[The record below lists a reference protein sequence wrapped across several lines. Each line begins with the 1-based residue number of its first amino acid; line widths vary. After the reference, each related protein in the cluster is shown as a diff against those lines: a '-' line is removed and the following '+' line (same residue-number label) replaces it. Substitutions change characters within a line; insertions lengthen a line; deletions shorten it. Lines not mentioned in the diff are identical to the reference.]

1 LETAREDAARLET
14 GAVITAAGRSSR
26 MGVFKPLLKIGNLTA
41 IERIITNFRAASV
54 NNIAIVTGNNAQELE
69 NSLKDSGIVFLGNPM
84 YEHNEMFDSIKI
96 GLDYQK
102 ERADK
107 IFITPV
113 DVPLFTSDTVKALLN
128 CKKDVGIPAYKGKT
142 GHPVIL
148 GGGAVTRILNYSGS
162 GGLRN
167 AITELSLEVEYIETG
182 DRGILYNMNTQEDY
196 SGILKLFSELSGGGK
211 Q

>member
-1 LETAREDAARLET
+1 LRT
-14 GAVITAAGRSSR
+14 GAIITAAGRSSR

-41 IERIITNFRAASV
+41 IERIITSFRAASV
-54 NNIAIVTGNNAQELE
+54 NSIVIITGNNAQELE
-69 NSLKDSGIVFLGNPM
+69 NSLKDPEIVFLRNSL

-102 ERADK
+102 EKCDK

-128 CKKDVGIPAYKGKT
+128 CKKDAGIPVYEGRT
-142 GHPVIL
+142 GHPIIL
-148 GGGAVTRILNYSGS
+148 GSEAVARILKYSGS

-167 AITELSLEVEYIETG
+167 AITELSLEHEYIETE
-182 DRGILYNMNTQEDY
+182 DQGILYDMNTQEDY
-196 SGILKLFSELSGGGK
+196 AGILKLFSGLSGGEK
-211 Q
+211 K